1 MAANKKGKNKK
12 ATNSKRTASK
22 KVTASRH
29 APKKET
35 PKKLIAKRI
44 SKKLTSKKLTSK
56 KLTSKKLTS
65 KKLISKKLT
74 SKKLA
79 SKKTKGGSSSRK
91 AVGAATPLRRNATGK
106 NSPPQGTAFEPETG
120 RSRSGGQSGDLQGLS
135 DIESAD
141 SESVDELLEE
151 GNAFEAEAV
160 AGVEHVEDDE
170 TREVHTH
177 EVPEDDVPEEYLD
190 KDE

>member
-1 MAANKKGKNKK
+1 MAANKKGKSKK

-35 PKKLIAKRI
+35 PKKLTA
-44 SKKLTSKKLTSK
+44 KLT
-56 KLTSKKLTS
+56 
-65 KKLISKKLT
+65 SKKLT